1 MDPDSATQDI
11 MSVIYGMMKDPPNA
25 DVPIPPSNHYS
36 TACGVSIPFC
46 VLSMVA
52 VGLRLF
58 TRMKI
63 VRQLGW
69 DDFFVAIAAVFNII
83 ALATFLGA
91 IKHGLGQ
98 HLISILAIFPTTMK
112 WFYVTSS
119 AYITTT
125 ICIKLSL
132 LCQYLRMW
140 RNGYRRSITMVLFI
154 MIILWGGAFTFMT
167 WVPCFPVRGYWD
179 KFMNP
184 PAKCYAFGYRTAS
197 EAKTTLLAFTGSN
210 MVFDIAVFSVPLTEY
225 LKPDLKRK
233 QVLALTGLFLMGFIV
248 VLMSAL
254 RLWSG
259 MRYNNRGYAM
269 YDFTFWWPEVALF
282 GCLEVDFA
290 IICASIPIFWPT
302 MMAAWTQ
309 ITVTHEVIVTSE
321 SHPYTDHEAK
331 DMELNRIVP
340 ESLKRQDSTEGLV
353 DCERMKERVIIRDP
367 QVSKMGRNKW

>member
-1 MDPDSATQDI
+1 MI
-11 MSVIYGMMKDPPNA
+11 
-25 DVPIPPSNHYS
+25 
-36 TACGVSIPFC
+36 
-46 VLSMVA
+46 A
-52 VGLRLF
+52 VGLRLY
-58 TRMKI
+58 TRIKI

-69 DDFFVAIAAVFNII
+69 DDLFVVIAAVFNII
-83 ALATFLGA
+83 ALATFLGGTGRSCLSSKLILAA

-112 WFYVTSS
+112 WFYVSSS

-140 RNGYRRSITMVLFI
+140 RNGYRRSITMILFI
-154 MIILWGGAFTFMT
+154 MIILWGSVFMFMT
-167 WVPCFPVRGYWD
+167 WFPCFPVRGYWD
-179 KFMNP
+179 KFMDP
-184 PAKCYAFGYRTAS
+184 PARCYAFGYRTAA

-210 MVFDIAVFSVPLTEY
+210 MGFDIAVFSVPLTEY

-233 QVLALTGLFLMGFIV
+233 QVLALTGLFLMGFMWVAFEILEGTYKQLTLSSV

-331 DMELNRIVP
+331 EMELDRIIP

-353 DCERMKERVIIRDP
+353 DCERMEERVIVRDP
-367 QVSKMGRNKW
+367 PVSKMARNHWKSTALGGRAS